1 MSTVVEQVELDLRA
15 CKDSFDEAKFDAA
28 AQKLR
33 FVYSKFDM
41 LSKRAETPNEK
52 ATVGRLDQRMKMCEN
67 LVADVRRSQ
76 TASKG
81 PSSGA
86 VDAEMDSIVAL
97 LNAEPA
103 KPVGPR
109 PTISITPASSSSSS
123 TPPPSQSPRAAA
135 SAVPRVN
142 ISPPASR
149 SDGVSRSWSVEELA
163 RQLEAI
169 NVSAP
174 SVALFR
180 KEAID
185 GIAFASLT
193 DDDLKQ
199 ELKLPLGDRKKV
211 QQLRDGK

>member
-1 MSTVVEQVELDLRA
+1 M
-15 CKDSFDEAKFDAA
+15 
-28 AQKLR
+28 
-33 FVYSKFDM
+33 
-41 LSKRAETPNEK
+41 
-52 ATVGRLDQRMKMCEN
+52 
-67 LVADVRRSQ
+67 
-76 TASKG
+76 
-81 PSSGA
+81 
-86 VDAEMDSIVAL
+86 
-97 LNAEPA
+97 
-103 KPVGPR
+103 
-109 PTISITPASSSSSS
+109 
-123 TPPPSQSPRAAA
+123 
-135 SAVPRVN
+135 
-142 ISPPASR
+142 
-149 SDGVSRSWSVEELA
+149 SRSWSVEELA